1 MPLPTP
7 DPKKKFFSF
16 PAAVLPLL
24 EGAEVYCSVSGGID
38 SLALLVFLQE
48 QRDFFSYSLRA
59 VHFEHGFRGE
69 ESLADERFCRDFC
82 AEHNIPFESY
92 SLAVPQHKLPGE
104 GDEAAARRLRLESWK
119 HIVKDPSKSLIA
131 LAHHASDRM
140 ENVFLRLFR
149 GANVSGLTSMRAVQP
164 LQDLTLIRPFLD
176 YTKKELLDFLLDRK
190 IFSYCHDSS
199 NDSTCYSRNFIRL
212 QLLPAVSER
221 FPFAPDGIRQ
231 SVRVLEEDAQCLE
244 LLAEELFSPYSE
256 REVLPLDFLKKHHK
270 ALRIRIL
277 ALFLHRNNA
286 LRSFLPD
293 HAFIGNFES
302 LLQRSVTGKIPLPGM
317 EGYFLELRGGAFRVI
332 TLEKKID
339 SSAFILHWDVTKDT
353 QCGRFRCE
361 IFSPAEKEFS
371 FSGSRLEAYF
381 DLEKLDLPL
390 QVRSWQA
397 GDRMIP
403 FGRKQS
409 VLLKKLF
416 ADQNISGSDRNL
428 YPVVCDKEGTILW
441 VAALRNSSVAP
452 VTSET
457 KVILHLFLQE
467 M

>member
-1 MPLPTP
+1 M
-7 DPKKKFFSF
+7 
-16 PAAVLPLL
+16 
-24 EGAEVYCSVSGGID
+24 
-38 SLALLVFLQE
+38 
-48 QRDFFSYSLRA
+48 
-59 VHFEHGFRGE
+59 
-69 ESLADERFCRDFC
+69 
-82 AEHNIPFESY
+82 HN
-92 SLAVPQHKLPGE
+92 
-104 GDEAAARRLRLESWK
+104 
-119 HIVKDPSKSLIA
+119 
-131 LAHHASDRM
+131 
-140 ENVFLRLFR
+140 
-149 GANVSGLTSMRAVQP
+149 
-164 LQDLTLIRPFLD
+164 
-176 YTKKELLDFLLDRK
+176 
-190 IFSYCHDSS
+190 
-199 NDSTCYSRNFIRL
+199 
-212 QLLPAVSER
+212 
-221 FPFAPDGIRQ
+221 
-231 SVRVLEEDAQCLE
+231 QCI
-244 LLAEELFSPYSE
+244 Y
-256 REVLPLDFLKKHHK
+256 FLKKHHM

-317 EGYFLELRGGAFRVI
+317 DGYFLELRGGAFRVI
-332 TLEKKID
+332 TLEKKMD
-339 SSAFILHWDVTKDT
+339 SSAFVLHWDVTKDT

-381 DLEKLDLPL
+381 DLDKLDLPL

-397 GDRMIP
+397 GDRM
-403 FGRKQS
+403 
-409 VLLKKLF
+409 
-416 ADQNISGSDRNL
+416 NISGSDRNL